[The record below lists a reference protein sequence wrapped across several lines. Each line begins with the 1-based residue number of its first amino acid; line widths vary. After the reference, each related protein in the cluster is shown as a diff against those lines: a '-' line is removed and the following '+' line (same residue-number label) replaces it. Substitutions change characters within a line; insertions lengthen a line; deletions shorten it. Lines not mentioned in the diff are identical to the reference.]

1 MGQRGPQP
9 KNSEIRRIE
18 GNPGKRA
25 LKAGAKASGRP
36 VCPEHLPDYAR
47 GCWDRIVASMPP
59 AVYAAA
65 DQDLLAAYCI
75 AVDTLKQ
82 AVEAL
87 KTEKAIVYGDKGA
100 PYQNPWISI
109 QSKQSQLLASLG
121 ARLGLDPAARESLS
135 LPAGEEPGSKFAGLI
150 PIKGGKATAA

>member
-1 MGQRGPQP
+1 MGARGPQP
-9 KNSEIRRIE
+9 KNSQIKRLE
-18 GNPGKRA
+18 GNPGRRP
-25 LKAGAKASGRP
+25 LKSGVKASDRP
-36 VCPEHLPDYAR
+36 ICPDHLPEYAR
-47 GCWDRIVASMPP
+47 ACWDRIVASMPP

-75 AVDTLKQ
+75 AADTLRQ
-82 AVEAL
+82 AVIAL
-87 KTEKAIVYGDKGA
+87 KTEPAVVEGANGA

-135 LPAGEEPGSKFAGLI
+135 APADDGPQSKFGDLI